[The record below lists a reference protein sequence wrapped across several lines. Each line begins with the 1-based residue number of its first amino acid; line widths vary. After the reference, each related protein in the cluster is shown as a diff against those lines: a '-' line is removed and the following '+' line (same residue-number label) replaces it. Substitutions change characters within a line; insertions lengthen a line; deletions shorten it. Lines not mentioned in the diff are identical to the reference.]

1 MSFGSSN
8 GTAEHGT
15 MLMSEVGIFAG
26 KVTLVL
32 CQDEDLCGALI
43 HGEDGGLCIVLRDA
57 ASSADSVKASVV
69 KGTTGFWGLKLNAV
83 QCKSNC
89 FLVAY

>member
-15 MLMSEVGIFAG
+15 VLMSEVGIFGG

-32 CQDEDLCGALI
+32 CQDEDLCVGLSFVEI
-43 HGEDGGLCIVLRDA
+43 DGGVCIALRDA
-57 ASSADSVKASVV
+57 ASSADRVKASVV
-69 KGTTGFWGLKLNAV
+69 KVTTGFWG
-83 QCKSNC
+83 
-89 FLVAY
+89 